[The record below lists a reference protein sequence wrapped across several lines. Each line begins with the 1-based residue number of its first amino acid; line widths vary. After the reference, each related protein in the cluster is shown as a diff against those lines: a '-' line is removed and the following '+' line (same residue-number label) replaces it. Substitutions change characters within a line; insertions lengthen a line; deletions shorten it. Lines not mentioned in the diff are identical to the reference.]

1 MKITEGYLD
10 GALEQIELA
19 HFDLL
24 EYLIC
29 FAGLLKL

>member
-24 EYLIC
+24 EYLNKPMAIDE
-29 FAGLLKL
+29 